1 MSWGAMNKTSGIWV
15 RLSWLA
21 VACAGV
27 LGAADDVQK
36 LAPLTVTA
44 TRSPQAAEEVPLAL
58 TRIEGGLIARAV
70 AVDEA
75 LAEAPAFGLFR
86 RTSSVIA
93 NPTAQ
98 GVSLRGIGPSGASR
112 SLVLLDGVPLND
124 PFGGWV
130 AWSAVPRLSLGEAQI
145 VPGGGSSVW
154 GSAALSGVI
163 ALERAPLESRRIE
176 AGAELG
182 AFETVRGEMSATV
195 PVGKGFVRVEAETF
209 STDGFFALK
218 PSDRGAVDRRLDSE
232 HQTVQATW
240 RQPVGAAVVA
250 TTTVRYFEE
259 ERGNGTVL
267 QNNTSEA
274 GFASLALAGT
284 PRDGL
289 VWNAV
294 AYGQRQEF
302 SSFFTA
308 VSADR
313 QSETQSNDQ
322 FAVPAEAAGTAASV
336 TWQTEAARTT
346 VGGDA
351 RWVEGETQED
361 FLLQAGQFTRRRF
374 AGGEQLFAGV
384 FAHHDRRLGEQWR
397 ASLDVRLDHW
407 QNDDGHLREVD
418 RATSAVVTNNVF
430 ADRRGGQFSPRAGLV
445 WQPSKQWRLR
455 TAAYRAF
462 RVPTLNEYYRPFRVG
477 TANTLANAALDVET
491 LTGAELGGEF
501 SAGPVRLEATGF
513 ISELRD
519 AVGNVTLSSTPSL
532 ITRQRQNLDEV
543 RVRGLELGAR
553 WQAHRVLELRAN
565 YLWSEA
571 EVTAARA
578 QPSLVGKRL
587 AQVPVHKFTLG
598 ATWAAPGGVNV
609 RTLLRGT
616 SQQYED
622 DENRLSLRAATT
634 VDFQVERA
642 LGRRALVFAAVENV
656 FNEKVVT
663 SRSTVGLLTYDAPRW
678 VRGGVRWT
686 W

>member
-1 MSWGAMNKTSGIWV
+1 MFTRKTTTVSTQWALLALAAAGAGF
-15 RLSWLA
+15 
-21 VACAGV
+21 
-27 LGAADDVQK
+27 AADDVQR
-36 LAPLTVTA
+36 LAPLVVTA
-44 TRSPQAAEEVPLAL
+44 TRSTQTTADVPLAL
-58 TRIEGGLIARAV
+58 SRVEGDRLGRAV

-75 LAEAPAFGLFR
+75 LAEVPAFSLFR

-130 AWSAVPRLSLGEAQI
+130 LWSAVPRLSLGEAQI

-163 ALERAPLESRRIE
+163 ALERAPLVAERIDVGVE
-176 AGAELG
+176 AG
-182 AFETVRGEMSATV
+182 AFETWRGEVSATV
-195 PVGKGFVRVEAETF
+195 PAGSGWVRVEAETF
-209 STDGFFALK
+209 STDGFFALR
-218 PSDRGAVDRRLDSE
+218 PEDRGAVDRRFESE
-232 HQTVQATW
+232 HQNVQATW
-240 RQPVGAAVVA
+240 RQPIGPAVTA
-250 TTTVRYFEE
+250 TTTVRYFDE

-267 QNNTSEA
+267 QRNATEA
-274 GFASLALAGT
+274 AFASFALEGA

-289 VWNAV
+289 TWNAV
-294 AYGQRQEF
+294 AYGQKQEF

-313 QSETQSNDQ
+313 RSETPANDQ
-322 FAVPAEAAGTAASV
+322 FAVPAKAAGGAASV
-336 TWQTEAARTT
+336 TWQTEATRTT
-346 VGGDA
+346 IGGDL
-351 RWVEGETQED
+351 RWVDGETRED
-361 FLLQAGQFTRRRF
+361 FFLQAGQFTRRRF
-374 AGGEQLFAGV
+374 AGGEQLFAGI
-384 FAHHDRRLGEQWR
+384 FAHHDRKLAQTLS

-407 QNDDGHLREVD
+407 ANRDGHLREVD
-418 RATSAVVTNNVF
+418 RASGATVTESLF
-430 ADRRGGQFSPRAGLV
+430 EDRDGGQFSPRAGLV
-445 WQPSKQWRLR
+445 WQPTKAWRLR

-477 TANTLANAALDVET
+477 TVNTLANATLAVET

-513 ISELRD
+513 VNELRD
-519 AVGNVTLSSTPSL
+519 AVGNVTLSSTPSA

-543 RVRGLELGAR
+543 RVSGVELSAR
-553 WQAHRVLELRAN
+553 WQALTVLELRAS
-565 YLWSEA
+565 YLWNDT

-578 QPSLVGKRL
+578 QPTLVGKRL
-587 AQVPVHKFTLG
+587 AQVPVHKFTASAL
-598 ATWAAPGGVNV
+598 WNAPGGFRVSA
-609 RTLLRGT
+609 LLRGT
-616 SQQYED
+616 SQQFDD

-642 LGRRALVFAAVENV
+642 LGERASGFVAVENA
-656 FNEKVVT
+656 FNERVVT
-663 SRSTVGLLTYDAPRW
+663 SRSTAGLFTYDAPRW
-678 VRGGVRWT
+678 VRGGVRWS